1 MATLKSKR
9 HRTHLHMFDTC
20 ALSDGDGD
28 GVHSD
33 ESYVNVEVTLYNSLR
48 NLTCFSLCHIL
59 TIHLRM
65 RW

>member
-20 ALSDGDGD
+20 ALSDGD